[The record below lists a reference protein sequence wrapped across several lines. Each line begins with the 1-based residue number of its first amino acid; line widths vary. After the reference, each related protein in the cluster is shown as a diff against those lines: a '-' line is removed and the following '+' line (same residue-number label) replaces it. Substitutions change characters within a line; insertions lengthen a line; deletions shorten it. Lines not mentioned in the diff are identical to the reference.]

1 MKTRVVAYPLV
12 LALAVGAFLAGS
24 ASHSRAQDPAVL
36 VAWEYLHLLIPL
48 DRNPGTYRR
57 NDARILEPL
66 LRAGEEGW
74 ELVSANEPANSLM
87 IEGRASVEFFLKRPK
102 R

>member
-1 MKTRVVAYPLV
+1 MKTRAVAVPLV
-12 LALAVGAFLAGS
+12 LALAVSAFLAGS
-24 ASHSRAQDPAVL
+24 ASRSTAQDPTVIAS
-36 VAWEYLHLLIPL
+36 WEYLHLLIPL

-57 NDARILEPL
+57 NDPRILEPL
-66 LRAGEEGW
+66 LNAGNEGW

-87 IEGRASVEFFLKRPK
+87 VDGRASVEFFLKRPK